1 VLPSLSQ
8 IVRSICKKSIEH
20 SIEMSIRNSRS
31 SIRYFYSA
39 ASVAEHEAD
48 VDDGIGRRKAPRIR
62 KNILE
67 DLNQAIRGDP
77 HVTAVSFNSEADF
90 GSIAVCQSQAVDDL
104 GQERLHVDPLHRLLC
119 ELRIDSREF
128 PHS

>member
-1 VLPSLSQ
+1 VLPSGTQ
-8 IVRSICKKSIEH
+8 IVRPIRKKSTEH

-48 VDDGIGRRKAPRIR
+48 VDDGIGRREAPGIR

-67 DLNQAIRGDP
+67 DLNQAIRGYA
-77 HVTAVSFNSEADF
+77 HVTAVSFNGEADF
-90 GSIAVCQSQAVDDL
+90 GSITVCQSQAVDLIL
-104 GQERLHVDPLHRLLC
+104 GP
-119 ELRIDSREF
+119 
-128 PHS
+128 